1 MAGVN
6 QQNSRWL
13 IEILVPSFYRFS
25 TSVVTDISP
34 CSFLSVFCIFLSP
47 LRNKLEV
54 TPQSTHL
61 EAASKDSL
69 EEEAA

>member
-13 IEILVPSFYRFS
+13 IEILVSSFYRFS
-25 TSVVTDISP
+25 TPVVTDISP
-34 CSFLSVFCIFLSP
+34 FGFLSVFHIFLSP

-61 EAASKDSL
+61 EAASNDSL
-69 EEEAA
+69 EEEEA